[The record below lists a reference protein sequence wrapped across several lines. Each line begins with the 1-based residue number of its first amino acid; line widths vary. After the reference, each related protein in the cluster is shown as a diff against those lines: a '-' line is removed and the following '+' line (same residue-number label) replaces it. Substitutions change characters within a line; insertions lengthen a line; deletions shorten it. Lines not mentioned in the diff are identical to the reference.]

1 MGCMNTGKICKYA
14 EGFKTYISRAIP
26 QSYRDDP
33 LTLKTLYIWILIGLL
48 IRFVFMPFACHA
60 DLLSVY
66 WRAHMLAYHFY
77 LSYSYTFGD
86 VLHGIFLSF
95 LKIFMPGNFDLFCHP
110 WGVPYSLAVKQPDLY
125 VFGTASI
132 SDWLSFIQQPA
143 IFRVLFLF
151 RLPYLIFDIATA
163 FLFLH
168 IIDKQ
173 KVGLTTF
180 KLWMINPI
188 LIFATYLFGRYEVIA
203 IFFIV
208 LSFYFMKSDKNVLSA
223 VSFGFSIITRTYTIL
238 FLPFFIF
245 TKKENIG
252 KIKLLLFTLAPIL
265 IWKIFTKLI
274 FVDTCVYPT
283 QGLYLNGR
291 FLNCILGFRIDNLSL
306 FLVSYIIMFLISSYI
321 SSTNLEKN
329 SNIIDTLSDK
339 FLIVMCL
346 FFAFGYSSI
355 QYFAWIVPFLVIRAA
370 KNRES
375 FYAHIFVMAGW
386 ILFWTVIAEGSV
398 GNSVFGLGLFS
409 SINTSLAYCSTLG
422 DFIPNMINLSH
433 STLVTIV
440 RSIWSAT
447 LLYMIYVT
455 IKERMKGD

>member
-1 MGCMNTGKICKYA
+1 MITEKIREYKK
-14 EGFKTYISRAIP
+14 GIKTHIPRIIP
-26 QSYRDDP
+26 QSYRDNP
-33 LTLKTLYIWILIGLL
+33 LTLNTIYKWVLIGLL

-66 WRAHMLAYHFY
+66 WRGHMIVYHSF
-77 LSYSYTFGD
+77 LSYIYNFPD
-86 VLHGIFLSF
+86 VLHAFFLF
-95 LKIFMPGNFDLFCHP
+95 ILKQFMPNNLDLYFHP
-110 WGVPYSLAVKQPDLY
+110 WGVSPSLAAMDPVGHG
-125 VFGTASI
+125 FGTSTV
-132 SDWLSFIQQPA
+132 SDWLKFVQQPA
-143 IFRVLFLF
+143 IFKVLFLF
-151 RLPYLIFDIATA
+151 KLPYLLFDIATA
-163 FLFLH
+163 LLFLH
-168 IIDKQ
+168 IIDDQ
-173 KVGLTTF
+173 KLGLTTF
-180 KLWMINPI
+180 KLWMTNPI

-208 LSFYFMKSDKNVLSA
+208 LSFYFIKSGKEVLSA
-223 VSFGFSIITRTYTIL
+223 VSFGVSILTRSYPFL

-245 TKKENIG
+245 IKKGSIG
-252 KIKLLLFTLAPIL
+252 KAKLLLFTLVPIV
-265 IWKIFTKLI
+265 IWKIVTKLI
-274 FVDTCVYPT
+274 FVDTDVYSTP
-283 QGLYLNGR
+283 G
-291 FLNCILGFRIDNLSL
+291 FLNEYFINYILGVGIGNLSL
-306 FLVSYIIMFLISSYI
+306 FLVSYFILFLIASV
-321 SSTNLEKN
+321 SSTNLENN
-329 SNIIDTLSDK
+329 SNIIDTLSDA

-346 FFAFGYSSI
+346 FFAFSYSSI

-386 ILFWTVIAEGSV
+386 ILFWTVIAEGFV
-398 GNSVFGLGLFS
+398 GNSVLGLGLFS

>member
-1 MGCMNTGKICKYA
+1 MIAEKIREYNK
-14 EGFKTYISRAIP
+14 GIKTHIPRIIP
-26 QSYRDDP
+26 QSYRDNP
-33 LTLKTLYIWILIGLL
+33 LTLNTIYKWVLIGLL
-48 IRFVFMPFACHA
+48 IRFVFMPFACHL

-66 WRAHMLAYHFY
+66 WRGHMIVYHSF
-77 LSYSYTFGD
+77 LSYIYSFPD
-86 VLHGIFLSF
+86 VLHAFFLF
-95 LKIFMPGNFDLFCHP
+95 ILKPFMPYNLDLYFHP
-110 WGVPYSLAVKQPDLY
+110 WGFSPSLAAMDPVRQG
-125 VFGTASI
+125 FGTSAV
-132 SDWLSFIQQPA
+132 SDWLKFVQQPA
-143 IFRVLFLF
+143 IFKVLFLF
-151 RLPYLIFDIATA
+151 KLPYLLFDIATA
-163 FLFLH
+163 LLFLH
-168 IIDKQ
+168 IIDDQ
-173 KVGLTTF
+173 KLGLTTF
-180 KLWMINPI
+180 KLWMTNPI

-208 LSFYFMKSDKNVLSA
+208 LSFYFIKSGKEVLSA
-223 VSFGFSIITRTYTIL
+223 VSFGVSILTRSYPLL

-245 TKKENIG
+245 IKKESIG
-252 KIKLLLFTLAPIL
+252 KAKLLLFTLVPIV
-265 IWKIFTKLI
+265 IWKILTKLI
-274 FVDTCVYPT
+274 FVDTGVYSTP
-283 QGLYLNGR
+283 G
-291 FLNCILGFRIDNLSL
+291 FLKAYFINYILGVEIGNLSL
-306 FLVSYIIMFLISSYI
+306 FLVSYFILFLIASV
-321 SSTNLEKN
+321 SSTNLKN
-329 SNIIDTLSDK
+329 NAKKIDTLSDA

-346 FFAFGYSSI
+346 FFAFSHSSI

-386 ILFWTVIAEGSV
+386 ILFWTVIAEGFV
-398 GNSVFGLGLFS
+398 GNSVLGLGLFS